1 MDDSKFKE
9 LIVYQKAYGIVKEI
23 YQLQFKYKDKGYYSI
38 YDQIS
43 RASLSVALNIAEGH
57 GRQSESKDDFKRF
70 LRMSLGSCN
79 EVLVLVELSNDLGV
93 ITNQEHTMYTGVYM
107 EIKKML
113 HTMIMKL

>member
-1 MDDSKFKE
+1 MEDTRFKD

-23 YQLQFKYKDKGYYSI
+23 YRLQLRYKGKGYYSI

-43 RASLSVALNIAEGH
+43 RASLSVVLNIAEGH

-70 LRMSLGSCN
+70 LRLSLGSCN
-79 EVLVLVELSNDLGV
+79 EVLVLLDLSRDMDV
-93 ITNQEHTMYTGVYM
+93 INEQEYKSFSGVYM

-113 HTMIMKL
+113 HTMTLKP